1 MHNKK
6 YLISI
11 SGPTAIGKTK
21 LAIFLAE
28 QLSTEIISCDSRQ
41 FYKEMKIG
49 TAVPSQKELDKV
61 PHHFIQHLSIFDN
74 YSVGDFEKDALKKI
88 DELFKTHDT
97 LIMVG
102 GSGLYEKAVTE
113 GLDEFPEVDS
123 SIREKLNSE
132 WKEFGL
138 EKLQQELEEV
148 DPVYYEEVDLKN
160 PIRIIRA
167 LEVYRSS
174 GKPFSSFRIQNK
186 TKRDFKIVKISLDLP
201 REEIYERINRRVDV
215 MMNEGLLKEAMELF
229 PHKHLNSLQTVGYRE
244 LFNFFE
250 GKTDLE
256 TAIEEIKKNTRR
268 YSKRQ
273 LTWNRKDKSREWFSP
288 KEKNKILNYILTQ
301 TQQVNHNSY

>member
-1 MHNKK
+1 
-6 YLISI
+6 
-11 SGPTAIGKTK
+11 
-21 LAIFLAE
+21 
-28 QLSTEIISCDSRQ
+28 
-41 FYKEMKIG
+41 MKIG

-74 YSVGDFEKDALKKI
+74 YSVGDFERDALKKI

-138 EKLQQELEEV
+138 EKIQQELKEV

-186 TKRDFKIVKISLDLP
+186 TKRDFKIVKISLNLP

-229 PHKHLNSLQTVGYRE
+229 PHKHLNSLQTVGYKE

-273 LTWNRKDKSREWFSP
+273 LTWNRKDKNREWFSP

-301 TQQVNHNSY
+301 TNKVN

>member
-1 MHNKK
+1 MYNKK
-6 YLISI
+6 HLISI
-11 SGPTAIGKTK
+11 SGPTAIGKTE

-28 QLSTEIISCDSRQ
+28 QLATEIISCDSRQ
-41 FYKEMKIG
+41 FYKEMRVG
-49 TAVPSQKELDKV
+49 TAVPTQTELNKI

-74 YSVGDFEKDALKKI
+74 YSVGDFERDALKKI
-88 DELFKTHDT
+88 EELFKIHDT
-97 LIMVG
+97 IIMVG

-113 GLDEFPEVDS
+113 GLDNFPEVDP
-123 SIREKLNSE
+123 SIRDKLNSE

-138 EKLQQELEEV
+138 ENLQKELEEV
-148 DPVYYEEVDLKN
+148 DIDYYNEVDLKN

-186 TKRDFKIVKISLDLP
+186 KKRDFKTIKISLDLP
-201 REEIYERINRRVDV
+201 REEIYERINRRVNV

-244 LFNFFE
+244 LFSFFE
-250 GKTDLE
+250 GEINLE

-273 LTWNRKDKSREWFSP
+273 LTWNRKDKNMEWFSP

-301 TQQVNHNSY
+301 THKINHNSH

>member
-1 MHNKK
+1 MHNNK
-6 YLISI
+6 YLISV
-11 SGPTAIGKTK
+11 SGPTAIGKTG
-21 LAIFLAE
+21 LAIFLAQ

-49 TAVPSQKELDKV
+49 TAVPSQSELEKV
-61 PHHFIQHLSIFDN
+61 PHHLIQHLSVFDN
-74 YSVGDFEKDALKKI
+74 YSVGDFERDALQKI
-88 DELFKTHDT
+88 DELFKTYDT
-97 LIMVG
+97 VIMVG

-113 GLDEFPEVDS
+113 GLDEFPEVNPN
-123 SIREKLNSE
+123 IREELNSE

-138 EKLQQELEEV
+138 EKIQQELKEV

-201 REEIYERINRRVDV
+201 REEIYDRINRRVDA

-244 LFNFFE
+244 LFEFFE

-256 TAIEEIKKNTRR
+256 TAIENIKKNTRR

-273 LTWNRKDKSREWFSP
+273 LTWNRKDKSMEWFSP

-301 TQQVNHNSY
+301 TNKINQNSY